1 MRKKVL
7 AANWKM
13 NLLKDQ
19 AIVLHRDLNSAF
31 SNFQEIQVII
41 FPPSIYITDL
51 HSKGSILLGI
61 QNIYFENSGAYTGEI
76 AASQAKSIG
85 CNYVLVGHSER
96 RSIFLEDDKIL
107 KKKVDAALQNGL
119 KVIFSCGEP
128 LEIRNQK
135 KHLSFVIEQ
144 LENSLFHLSA
154 IEILNCI
161 IAYEPIWAIG
171 SGLNASSE
179 EAEEMHAHIR
189 SSLAKTY
196 SEEIAQQISII
207 YGGSCDTSN
216 AEELFSCP
224 NVDGALVGGAS
235 LKSDSFIE
243 IATALR

>member
-1 MRKKVL
+1 MRKKIL

-19 AIVLHRDLNSAF
+19 AIALHRDLNSAF

-51 HSKGSILLGI
+51 HSRGSISLGI

-76 AASQAKSIG
+76 AAIQAKSIG

-196 SEEIAQQISII
+196 SDEIAQQISII

-216 AEELFSCP
+216 AIALFSCP